1 MMCRTHAYLQQT
13 KGGTVLKCFV
23 ISVGFALSNHVI
35 TSHTA
40 YSPMDCAMQCVAVW
54 ECVSINFRTTGGLEN
69 NCQLNDETKDSS
81 LPTEY
86 GEISGFVYYEAS
98 PEVRRSCGHIVIIQ

>member
-1 MMCRTHAYLQQT
+1 M
-13 KGGTVLKCFV
+13 
-23 ISVGFALSNHVI
+23 SNHVI
-35 TSHTA
+35 ANHTA

-54 ECVSINFRTTGGLEN
+54 ECVSFNFRTTGGLEN

-86 GEISGFVYYEAS
+86 GETSGFVYYEAS
-98 PEVRRSCGHIVIIQ
+98 REVSRSCGDIVIIQ